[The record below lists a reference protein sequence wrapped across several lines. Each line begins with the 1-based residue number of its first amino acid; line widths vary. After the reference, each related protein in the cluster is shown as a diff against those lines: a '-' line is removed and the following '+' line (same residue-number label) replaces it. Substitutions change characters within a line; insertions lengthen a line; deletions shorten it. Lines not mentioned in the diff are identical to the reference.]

1 MLISQFLTLY
11 YFGGVEREIPR
22 TVLTLVDVDNE
33 DMLATALS
41 ERAGRLVEVTAQ
53 VRISNLKALSEL
65 PQLTK

>member
-1 MLISQFLTLY
+1 M
-11 YFGGVEREIPR
+11 EREIPR
-22 TVLTLVDVDNE
+22 TVLTLVDVDNR

-65 PQLTK
+65 AQLTK